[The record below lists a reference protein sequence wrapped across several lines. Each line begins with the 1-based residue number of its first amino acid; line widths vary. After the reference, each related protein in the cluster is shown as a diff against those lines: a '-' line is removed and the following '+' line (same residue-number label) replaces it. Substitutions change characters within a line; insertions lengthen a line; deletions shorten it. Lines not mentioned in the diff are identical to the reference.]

1 MIYHECDE
9 RAHIEDSLR
18 NGDGELSTPTN
29 GLSQQTIV
37 MLDGREINRAIRNV
51 TGRTWQQ
58 GTISVNGVDIDVYR
72 DAEQEIIW
80 HEMKKVESVG

>member
-9 RAHIEDSLR
+9 RAHIEDSLK
-18 NGDGELSTPTN
+18 NGDCLSTPTN

-51 TGRTWQQ
+51 TGRTRQYGQITINGQIKTVFRDTTQ
-58 GTISVNGVDIDVYR
+58 GTS
-72 DAEQEIIW
+72 W
-80 HEMKKVESVG
+80 HQMKVEQVG